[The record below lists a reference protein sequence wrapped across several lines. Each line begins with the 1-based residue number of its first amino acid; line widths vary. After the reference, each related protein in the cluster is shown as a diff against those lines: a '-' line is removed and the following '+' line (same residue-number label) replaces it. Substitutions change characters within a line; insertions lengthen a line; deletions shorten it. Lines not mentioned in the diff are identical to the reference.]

1 MTETS
6 PESRFRKHL
15 HVLDRRPGY
24 AEIAATLA
32 LFLATTTTAYAAAT
46 IGTADIKDSAVTHPK
61 LSANAVYSG
70 NIADNTVSLADIKG
84 TDVTGH
90 ISFSIGGQHCATL
103 NIGVSG
109 ALPGQVGI
117 IAWTGAPPAGIVL
130 GPIQFATSQAS
141 VVFCNVSTSAVSV
154 SNAGVR
160 IITFS

>member
-6 PESRFRKHL
+6 PESRFQKQL

-70 NIADNTVSLADIKG
+70 NIAANTVSLADIQG
-84 TDVTGH
+84 VDLPGN
-90 ISFSIGGQHCATL
+90 ISFTIAAQRCATL
-103 NIGVSG
+103 SLSLAG
-109 ALPGQVGI
+109 AVAGQVGI
-117 IAWTGAPPAGIVL
+117 LAWTGAPPAGIVL
-130 GPIQFATSQAS
+130 GPIQFTTGHAS
-141 VVFCNVSTSAVSV
+141 VVFCNLLTTTASV
-154 SNAGVR
+154 SSAGVR